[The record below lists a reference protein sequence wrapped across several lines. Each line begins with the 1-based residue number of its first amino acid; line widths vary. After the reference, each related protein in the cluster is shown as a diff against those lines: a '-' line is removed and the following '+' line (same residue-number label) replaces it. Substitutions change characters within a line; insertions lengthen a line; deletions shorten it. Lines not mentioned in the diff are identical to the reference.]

1 MRILRRLSYFL
12 RQRRAEAELAEEL
25 EFHRLMNK
33 EMGGD
38 PRAMGNMMRAYEDA
52 RAVWIWPWLQSV
64 WQDVA
69 YALRNLRRQPGFTLV
84 ALLTLGTAIGLNT
97 SLFTVFNLIALHP
110 WPVKDAARLIRIL
123 QNGSG
128 FSLAEYR
135 DLAAHAEGFAGLAIK
150 RDSNVRLGDDR
161 SDDRIPCTVVSGNY
175 FRLLGVEM
183 ELGRGFLTDEDRRD
197 APEPVVVLSN
207 SFWLE
212 HFGGDPQII
221 DKQIRIEGREFT
233 IVGVTAR
240 SFTLGG
246 NLWLPLS
253 AMTFLQPLPPS
264 VGQAG
269 RFAAG
274 ECCFEIL
281 GRLAVGQSAASA
293 QAGLAAW
300 SRGFAQRSGQ
310 PPAAIE
316 VVSGLPAPEGKTD
329 RIMALFGLMEF
340 TVLLVLVLTCA
351 NLANLLLARAEA
363 RRQEIYARFCL
374 GAGRGRIVRQLL
386 TESLV
391 LALSAAALGIALAY
405 RLPHLVLRQFHQQTP
420 SNLTPNG
427 AVLAYALGLAVFSCL
442 GFGLAPALQGTRT
455 VGPGMRLRNILMAV
469 EAGVTVVLLIGASVL
484 TKAVTLSRT
493 TDPGFSIAD
502 VTVVEFEFPAGHYD
516 ADGFHARLTEKL
528 DTATGL
534 PAFGLAEQEPLTAT
548 FRAGAATPYGW
559 IHLYSVSPGY
569 FDVLRIPIVAGRN
582 LDSDREDLI
591 LVNETMARQY
601 WKGDAIGRRF
611 KVGDH
616 PREVVGVVK
625 DTFSTPSGLERID
638 PLIYEL
644 VPHRRTWASGYS
656 RGVPKVLIRSAPGAV
671 ESVSALAVAI
681 DSRVRVQAG
690 PLAERVDRWLEPAR
704 TGAAIA
710 RLIGIFALVLA
721 TVGMAGVFGFV
732 VEQRRREIGIR
743 MALGAQPRQVVA
755 PILFGASRAVW
766 IGLAFG
772 FLAAGP
778 ISTLM
783 RLRLAHVSP
792 LDPSAYW
799 PAALALALAAL
810 AAAYVPARRATRIDP
825 MCALRCE

>member
-1 MRILRRLSYFL
+1 MRILRRLSYLFH
-12 RQRRAEAELAEEL
+12 QRRAEAELAEEL

-38 PRAMGNMMRAYEDA
+38 PRAMGNTTRAREDA

-69 YALRNLRRQPGFTLV
+69 YALRSLRRQPGFTLV

-110 WPVKDAARLIRIL
+110 WPIKDSGRLIRIL
-123 QNGSG
+123 QNGHG

-135 DLAAHAEGFAGLAIK
+135 DLAAHATNFAGLAIK
-150 RDSNVRLGDDR
+150 RDSNVRLGDGR

-175 FRLLGVEM
+175 FRLLGVEI
-183 ELGRGFLTDEDRRD
+183 EVGRGFLTEEDRSE

-221 DKQIRIEGREFT
+221 DKQIRIDGREFT
-233 IVGVTAR
+233 IVGVAAR
-240 SFTLGG
+240 SFTLDGK
-246 NLWLPLS
+246 LWLPLS
-253 AMTFLQPLPPS
+253 AMSFLQPPDPS
-264 VGQAG
+264 VSH
-269 RFAAG
+269 
-274 ECCFEIL
+274 EIL
-281 GRLAVGQSAASA
+281 GRLAAGQSAASA

-310 PPAAIE
+310 SPAAIE
-316 VVSGLPAPEGKTD
+316 VVSGVPASEAKTD

-363 RRQEIYARFCL
+363 RRPEIYARFCL
-374 GAGRGRIVRQLL
+374 GAGRVRIVRQLL

-391 LALSAAALGIALAY
+391 LALSAAALGTALAY
-405 RLPHLVLRQFHQQTP
+405 RLPQLVLHQFHQPVP

-427 AVLAYALGLAVFSCL
+427 AVLAYALGLAVLSCL
-442 GFGLAPALQGTRT
+442 GFGLAPALQGTRI
-455 VGPGMRLRNILMAV
+455 VGPRMRLRNILMAV

-484 TKAVTLSRT
+484 TKAVALSRS
-493 TDPGFSIAD
+493 TDPGFSVSD
-502 VTVVEFEFPAGHYD
+502 VTVLEFEFPAGHYD
-516 ADGFHARLTEKL
+516 ADGFHAKLTEKL
-528 DTATGL
+528 HTAIDL
-534 PAFGLAEQEPLTAT
+534 PTFCLAEQEPLTST
-548 FRAGAATPYGW
+548 FLAGAATPYGW
-559 IHLYSVSPGY
+559 MNLHSVSPGY

-591 LVNETMARQY
+591 LVNETMARRC
-601 WKGDAIGRRF
+601 WNGDAIGRRF

-616 PREVVGVVK
+616 PREVIGIVK

-644 VPHRRTWASGYS
+644 VPHRRTWASGHT

-681 DSRVRVQAG
+681 DSRVRVQAE
-690 PLAERVDRWLEPAR
+690 PLAERVDQWLEPAR

-755 PILFGASRAVW
+755 PILFGASRAIW

-772 FLAAGP
+772 FVAAGP

-792 LDPSAYW
+792 LDPGAYW
-799 PAALALALAAL
+799 PVALALALAAL

-825 MCALRCE
+825 MSALRCE

>member
-1 MRILRRLSYFL
+1 M
-12 RQRRAEAELAEEL
+12 
-25 EFHRLMNK
+25 
-33 EMGGD
+33 
-38 PRAMGNMMRAYEDA
+38 
-52 RAVWIWPWLQSV
+52 
-64 WQDVA
+64 
-69 YALRNLRRQPGFTLV
+69 V

-97 SLFTVFNLIALHP
+97 SLFTVFNHIALHP
-110 WPVKDAARLIRIL
+110 RPIKDSGRLIRIL
-123 QNGSG
+123 QNGHG
-128 FSLAEYR
+128 FSLDEYR
-135 DLAAHAEGFAGLAIK
+135 NLEAHATSFAGLAIK
-150 RDSNVRLGDDR
+150 RDSSVRVGDGG

-175 FRLLGVEM
+175 FRLLGVER
-183 ELGRGFLTDEDRRD
+183 ELGRGFLTEEDRPE

-221 DKQIRIEGREFT
+221 DRQIRIDGREFT
-233 IVGVTAR
+233 IVGVAAR
-240 SFTLGG
+240 SFTLDGK
-246 NLWLPLS
+246 LWLPVS
-253 AMTFLQPLPPS
+253 AMNLLQPQDPS
-264 VGQAG
+264 ASH
-269 RFAAG
+269 
-274 ECCFEIL
+274 EIL
-281 GRLAVGQSAASA
+281 GRLAAGQSATSA
-293 QAGLAAW
+293 QAALAAW
-300 SRGFAQRSGQ
+300 SRGFAQRVGQ
-310 PPAAIE
+310 PTAAIE
-316 VVSGLPAPEGKTD
+316 VVSGVPASDGKTD

-363 RRQEIYARFCL
+363 RRPEIYARFCL
-374 GAGRGRIVRQLL
+374 GAGRVRIVRQLL

-405 RLPHLVLRQFHQQTP
+405 RLPRLVLHQFHQPAP

-427 AVLAYALGLAVFSCL
+427 AVLAYALGLAVFSCV
-442 GFGLAPALQGTRT
+442 GFGLAPALQGTRI
-455 VGPGMRLRNILMAV
+455 VGRRMRLRNILMAV

-484 TKAVTLSRT
+484 TKAVALSRS
-493 TDPGFSIAD
+493 TDPGFSVAD

-516 ADGFHARLTEKL
+516 ADGFHAKLTEKL
-528 DTATGL
+528 RAATDL
-534 PAFGLAEQEPLTAT
+534 PTFGLAEQEPLTST

-559 IHLYSVSPGY
+559 INLHSVSPGY

-582 LDSDREDLI
+582 LDSEREDLI
-591 LVNETMARQY
+591 LVNETMAQRY
-601 WKGDAIGRRF
+601 WNGDAIGRRF

-616 PREVVGVVK
+616 AREVIGIVK

-644 VPHRRTWASGYS
+644 VPRGRTSASGYT
-656 RGVPKVLIRSAPGAV
+656 RGATKVLIRSTPGAI
-671 ESVSALAVAI
+671 ESVSALAIAI
-681 DSRVRVQAG
+681 DSRVRVEAE
-690 PLAERVDRWLEPAR
+690 PLAESVDRWLEPAR

-710 RLIGIFALVLA
+710 RLIGICAVVLA

-743 MALGAQPRQVVA
+743 MALGALPRQVVA
-755 PILFGASRAVW
+755 PILFGASRAIW

-772 FLAAGP
+772 FLGAGP

-799 PAALALALAAL
+799 PVALALALAAL

-825 MCALRCE
+825 MSALRCE